1 VSSPPAMCVCD
12 VYECM
17 VYMCVCD
24 VMGVYVYVC
33 VVCMGVY
40 VHVCMWF
47 VWCVYV

>member
-1 VSSPPAMCVCD
+1 MCVCD

-33 VVCMGVY
+33 VVCMGVC